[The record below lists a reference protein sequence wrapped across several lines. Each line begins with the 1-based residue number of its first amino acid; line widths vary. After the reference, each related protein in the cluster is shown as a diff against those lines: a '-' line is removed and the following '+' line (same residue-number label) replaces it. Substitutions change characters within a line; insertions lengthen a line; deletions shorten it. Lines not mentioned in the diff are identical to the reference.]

1 MARRKL
7 RSISTPIILGAVSVP
22 VSIALLVGWTILLA
36 ENLAAAEGSAV
47 DVWLL
52 VLGSVG
58 FVVLMAALVLLSV
71 YLALQILEVR
81 RQDGFIDSVT
91 HELKTPLASL
101 KLCLET
107 QGRRDMPSQK
117 QEQLRQMML
126 EDVER
131 LTSFVD
137 DVLHA
142 SRLANMERV
151 GLNVGTVELREM
163 VDELSARLIQRR
175 RLSSEA
181 IANEVPAGL
190 QLQSDPAALGI
201 VMKNLLDN
209 AIKYSGETP
218 AVRVHAERSAKGE
231 VVIEVVDKGIG
242 LLAEDQKRVFARF
255 YRVASEDVRS
265 RKGTGLGLFVVSA
278 LVRNLG
284 GQVEARSA
292 GLGKG
297 TTMRLRLPP
306 SVRSQAEAA

>member
-107 QGRRDMPSQK
+107 QARRDMPAQK

-163 VDELSARLIQRR
+163 VDELAARLVQRR
-175 RLSSEA
+175 RLSEDA
-181 IANEVPAGL
+181 IANEVPPGL
-190 QLQSDPAALGI
+190 ALQSDPAALGI

-209 AIKYSGETP
+209 AVKYSGERP
-218 AVRVHAERSAKGE
+218 AVKVSAERSMRGE
-231 VVIEVVDKGIG
+231 VVIEVVDRGIG
-242 LLAEDQKRVFARF
+242 LLPEDQKRVFHRF
-255 YRVASEDVRS
+255 FRVASEDVRA